1 MSDAYPKT
9 RNSRL
14 FEVVAPWGREHDN
27 LNRWHTTVREHSL
40 TRTAEIPDL
49 TDFDDDPSE
58 IAYKVAVW
66 TWKKCRPIHDNNRR
80 WHNNENFD
88 LESRDAAL
96 VALRT
101 LGVSQKAIGE
111 LHGLTQGQVSKRLR
125 GHGSTH
131 GGDGMNVSVTCRSC
145 GGPFLAAKASALY
158 CGATCRQ
165 RANRAKKGA

>member
-1 MSDAYPKT
+1 MRRSTP
-9 RNSRL
+9 SRA
-14 FEVVAPWGREHDN
+14 FAWASAKPSTPPWRLGGLLTEAKGRLRHGEWGD
-27 LNRWHTTVREHSL
+27 
-40 TRTAEIPDL
+40 
-49 TDFDDDPSE
+49 
-58 IAYKVAVW
+58 VAVW

-101 LGVSQKAIGE
+101 LGISQKAIGE

-125 GHGSTH
+125 GHGLRGHGSTTE
-131 GGDGMNVSVTCRSC
+131 GDGMNVSVTCRSC